1 MGTGFF
7 LVRGDKTTCGGSII
21 EGCDNHSIHGQATA
35 RMGDKYICGKD
46 KKVYHIAG
54 GIPNYFIHGVQAAGT
69 AHSRGTCS
77 CKCYFINSFTDCIY
91 GFESEAIKS
100 TVKTTLSTSP
110 LHSRPLPE
118 SSPAPKPVAPAVEP
132 AEAPEEPQKERE
144 PVDAGFCVLPYG
156 ATPASYEP
164 YLFTTPPAGTK
175 ELYYQLNPEMK
186 KKPGSILIVVDP
198 EKQEPEQVET
208 LQRAR
213 DRIDAAL
220 EPLTIQE
227 AKLLHDNRGS
237 VDAFSYQLFGD
248 NLSIAGDGLGYIS
261 EIGKSYYEEI
271 NRILKEIEGLYKN
284 TYTRNNGVISGQEFF
299 GQRAR
304 LFKQLDLVLTRFS
317 KAQLNLGEYQ
327 SIKRT
332 LGLSTSS
339 IMHRWDRTGVDNIE
353 GYATYIEKS
362 AKLMKI
368 MKNVG
373 YVGIG
378 LDFASYTSNVYDA
391 CSKGRESECRK
402 AGITE
407 YSKFGVKQGAS
418 YFAGTAG
425 GWAARSTCMWI
436 LGLAT
441 TEVGAIGAGLCLVT
455 GIGAGMGAAKMVEG
469 KAEDVGEWFGENIL
483 YEKLFK

>member
-1 MGTGFF
+1 MGIGYF
-7 LVRGDKTTCGGSII
+7 LVRGDRTTCGGSII

-35 RMGDKYICGKD
+35 RNGDKYICGVD
-46 KKVYHIAG
+46 KKIYHIAG
-54 GIPNYFIHGVQAAGT
+54 GIPNYFIHGVAAAGT
-69 AHSRGTCS
+69 AHSRGTCA

-91 GFESEAIKS
+91 GYESEAIKS
-100 TVKTTLSTSP
+100 TASATRPTSP
-110 LHSRPLPE
+110 IHSQSLSE
-118 SSPAPKPVAPAVEP
+118 SSPAPKPVTPVVEL
-132 AEAPEEPQKERE
+132 AEAPTKPQEKRD

-164 YLFTTPPAGTK
+164 YLFTTPPTGTR

-220 EPLTIQE
+220 APLTVQE
-227 AKLLHDNRGS
+227 AKLLHDNRGA
-237 VDAFSYQLFGD
+237 VDAFSYQLFAD
-248 NLSIAGDGLGYIS
+248 NLGKAGDGLGYIS
-261 EIGKSYYEEI
+261 EIGKSYYDEI
-271 NRILKEIEGLYKN
+271 NRILVEIEYLYKN
-284 TYTRNNGVISGQEFF
+284 TYNRNRGIISGQEFF
-299 GQRAR
+299 GQRTR
-304 LFKQLDLVLTRFS
+304 LFKQLDLVLTKFS

-327 SIKRT
+327 SIKRA
-332 LGLSTSS
+332 LGLSTRS

-353 GYATYIEKS
+353 GYATYIEQS

-368 MKNVG
+368 MKTVG

-402 AGITE
+402 AAITE
-407 YSKFGVKQGAS
+407 YSKFGFKQIGSAAVGSAS
-418 YFAGTAG
+418 
-425 GWAARSTCMWI
+425 GWAARGACMWI
-436 LGLAT
+436 LGIVT
-441 TEVGAIGAGLCLVT
+441 SEVGALGAGLCLVT
-455 GIGAGMGAAKMVEG
+455 GVGASLGAAKLVEG
-469 KAEDVGEWFGENIL
+469 GAEDLGESFGGDIL

>member
-1 MGTGFF
+1 MGTGYF

-21 EGCDNHSIHGQATA
+21 EGCDTHSIHGQATA
-35 RMGDKYICGKD
+35 RKGDKYICGAD

-54 GIPNYFIHGVQAAGT
+54 GIPNYFIYGVQAAGT
-69 AHSRGTCS
+69 AHSKGTCP
-77 CKCYFINSFTDCIY
+77 CKCYFINSFSDCIY

-100 TVKTTLSTSP
+100 SVSATRLTSP
-110 LHSRPLPE
+110 VHSK
-118 SSPAPKPVAPAVEP
+118 SSPAPKPVAPVTEP
-132 AEAPEEPQKERE
+132 AEAPTVRQEERE
-144 PVDAGFCVLPYG
+144 PADAGFCVLPYG
-156 ATPASYEP
+156 ATPSSYEP
-164 YLFTTPPAGTK
+164 YLFTTPPAGAR
-175 ELYYQLNPEMK
+175 ELYSQLNPEMK

-220 EPLTIQE
+220 EPLTVQE
-227 AKLLHDNRGS
+227 AKLLHDNRGA
-237 VDAFSYQLFGD
+237 VDAFSYQLFAD
-248 NLSIAGDGLGYIS
+248 NLGKAGDGLGYIS

-271 NRILKEIEGLYKN
+271 KRILVEIEDLYKN
-284 TYTRNNGVISGQEFF
+284 TYNRNNGVISGQEFF

-304 LFKQLDLVLTRFS
+304 LFKQLDLVLTKFS
-317 KAQLNLGEYQ
+317 KSQLNLGEYQ
-327 SIKRT
+327 SIKRA

-353 GYATYIEKS
+353 GYASYIEKS

-368 MKNVG
+368 MKTVG

-402 AGITE
+402 AAITE
-407 YSKFGVKQGAS
+407 YSKFGFKQIGSAAVGGAS
-418 YFAGTAG
+418 
-425 GWAARSTCMWI
+425 GWAARGACMWI
-436 LGLAT
+436 LGIAT
-441 TEVGAIGAGLCLVT
+441 SEVGAVGAGLCLIT
-455 GIGAGMGAAKMVEG
+455 GVGASMGAAKLVEG
-469 KAEDVGEWFGENIL
+469 GAEDLGKSFGGEIL